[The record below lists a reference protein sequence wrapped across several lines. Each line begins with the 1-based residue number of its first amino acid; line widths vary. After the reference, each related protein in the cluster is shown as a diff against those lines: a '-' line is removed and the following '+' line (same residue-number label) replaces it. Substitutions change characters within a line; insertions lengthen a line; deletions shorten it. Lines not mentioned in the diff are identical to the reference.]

1 MTMSPSPPSLDLLQE
16 RRRELGLPEP
26 AVVAGRTRRNLL
38 QGVVIGAAVAGVGL
52 GVGALV
58 ALRAALVAG
67 QIERLAVVEA
77 EVEQFEA
84 RLRSERAALSTLEEG
99 NKALVERVLAV
110 RSGSALLRDLQLRVP
125 AGIQL
130 TEVREQNDGKGLVI
144 KGLARRA
151 QPFAAINALQ
161 LELKRSP
168 LLDPN
173 AVTLAKAA
181 REQQQNE
188 PAAAGPAVSFE
199 LAAQFRPP
207 IQPQAEL
214 QILEELGSAG
224 LAERL
229 ALLQKEG
236 LLP

>member
-1 MTMSPSPPSLDLLQE
+1 MTMTMSPSPPSLDLLQE

-26 AVVAGRTRRNLL
+26 VVAAGRTRRNLV
-38 QGVVIGAAVAGVGL
+38 QGVVIGAVVAGVGL

-58 ALRAALVAG
+58 TLRAALVAG

-77 EVEQFEA
+77 EVEQFET
-84 RLRSERAALSTLEEG
+84 RLRSERAQLSKLEEG

-130 TEVREQNDGKGLVI
+130 TEVREQNDGKGLLI

-173 AVTLAKAA
+173 AVSLVKAA
-181 REQQQNE
+181 REQQQNQ
-188 PAAAGPAVSFE
+188 PLGQAVTFE
-199 LAAQFRPP
+199 LVAQFRPP
-207 IQPQAEL
+207 IQPQAEQ
-214 QILEELGSAG
+214 QILTQLGSDG
-224 LAERL
+224 LAQRL